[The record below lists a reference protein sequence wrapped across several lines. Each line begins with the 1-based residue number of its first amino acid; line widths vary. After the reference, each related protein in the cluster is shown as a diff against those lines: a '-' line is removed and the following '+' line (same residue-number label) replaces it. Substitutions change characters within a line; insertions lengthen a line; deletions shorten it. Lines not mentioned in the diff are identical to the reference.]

1 MFTFL
6 LVVAACVL
14 MNVLVMILFHCLK
27 NLNNFMQNVC
37 SMNFQKYLLR
47 TSRVFVERT
56 AKFVM
61 VLTLYAN
68 KNNLYTFTNETIC
81 LRLRIVDLR
90 PKLRDWIEKFLGDN
104 RSYFKR
110 VSLKLHLWLIYSTLR
125 SLGINQHCLEA
136 QIASI
141 VALVD
146 AYDHEKQWLQK
157 HQNVSLS
164 LTTYVFK
171 SRILDSGTNSA
182 LSRA

>member
-1 MFTFL
+1 MVKLVKTDLMQFVARRNPTNKEMQLSKRYFL
-6 LVVAACVL
+6 
-14 MNVLVMILFHCLK
+14 MTYKQVM
-27 NLNNFMQNVC
+27 
-37 SMNFQKYLLR
+37 S
-47 TSRVFVERT
+47 VERT
-56 AKFVM
+56 AKFV
-61 VLTLYAN
+61 VWFDPLW
-68 KNNLYTFTNETIC
+68 KQERSITFTNWTIC
-81 LRLRIVDLR
+81 LRSRIVDLR